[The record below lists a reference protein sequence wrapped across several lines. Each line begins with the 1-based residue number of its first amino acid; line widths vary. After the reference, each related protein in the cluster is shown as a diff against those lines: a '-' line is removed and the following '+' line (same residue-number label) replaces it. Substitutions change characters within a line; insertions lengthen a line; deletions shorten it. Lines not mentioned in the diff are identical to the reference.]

1 MKATLTVGTYSTYTW
16 RHTLATATYC
26 YRPHLSSSKACIECV
41 RGSDN
46 TCSELQQHLDAFST
60 AWMALAQLTLV
71 QLAPA
76 QTRDW
81 QGCEVPLTLCQGFGK
96 GESKGLCF
104 STPPNPSLHMFTLHT
119 LHTPEIS

>member
-1 MKATLTVGTYSTYTW
+1 MAPAQ
-16 RHTLATATYC
+16 LAPTQMAPTQMT
-26 YRPHLSSSKACIECV
+26 P
-41 RGSDN
+41 
-46 TCSELQQHLDAFST
+46 
-60 AWMALAQLTLV
+60 AWTALAQLTLV

-96 GESKGLCF
+96 GEGKGLCF

-119 LHTPEIS
+119 LHTPEIY